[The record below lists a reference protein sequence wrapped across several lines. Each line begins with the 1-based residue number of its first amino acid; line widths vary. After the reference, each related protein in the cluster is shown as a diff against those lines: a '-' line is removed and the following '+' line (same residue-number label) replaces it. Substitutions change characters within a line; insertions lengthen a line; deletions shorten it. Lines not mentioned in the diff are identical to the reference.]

1 MELDTGRHGITDRFR
16 RAGLRLWHVQVFE
29 YNLFD
34 YEAFSAVRLMVRE
47 AGAIT
52 GLVLDCPLPSD
63 SGANSAMAATVAT
76 VTRSFCISNLH
87 SR

>member
-1 MELDTGRHGITDRFR
+1 MCDLACGTFSASARRHVMELDTGRHGITDRFR

-52 GLVLDCPLPSD
+52 GLVLELP
-63 SGANSAMAATVAT
+63 
-76 VTRSFCISNLH
+76 FNL
-87 SR
+87 RQRGE